1 MQKNDEINK
10 KEKLYEDTIDLYE
23 KKKQFSLLITLF
35 LKIYEKNKDLCNKLI
50 EIFYRDNEEE
60 NNDKSNDLK
69 KEVKSFKDIYSN
81 SHEILEKN
89 KYNPIYFYGILFC
102 YLQL

>member
-1 MQKNDEINK
+1 MKLKKKKNYK
-10 KEKLYEDTIDLYE
+10 KIQLTYMN

-35 LKIYEKNKDLCNKLI
+35 LKIYEKNKDLCNRLI
-50 EIFYRDNEEE
+50 EIFYRVNEEE
-60 NNDKSNDLK
+60 NNDKVNDLR
-69 KEVKSFKDIYSN
+69 KEIKSFKDIYSN

>member
-1 MQKNDEINK
+1 MMKLKKKKNYK
-10 KEKLYEDTIDLYE
+10 KIQLTYMN

-35 LKIYEKNKDLCNKLI
+35 LKIYEKNKDLCNRLI
-50 EIFYRDNEEE
+50 EIFYRVNEEE
-60 NNDKSNDLK
+60 NNDKVNDLR

>member
-1 MQKNDEINK
+1 MMKLKKKKNYK
-10 KEKLYEDTIDLYE
+10 KIQLTYMN

-35 LKIYEKNKDLCNKLI
+35 LKIYEKNKDLCNRLI
-50 EIFYRDNEEE
+50 EIFYRVNEEE
-60 NNDKSNDLK
+60 NNDKVNDLR
-69 KEVKSFKDIYSN
+69 KEIKSFKDIYSN

>member
-1 MQKNDEINK
+1 MKLIKKKNYK
-10 KEKLYEDTIDLYE
+10 KIQLTYMN

-35 LKIYEKNKDLCNKLI
+35 LKIYEKNKDLCNRLI
-50 EIFYRDNEEE
+50 EIFYRVNEEE
-60 NNDKSNDLK
+60 NNDKVNDLR
-69 KEVKSFKDIYSN
+69 KEIKSFKDIYSN

>member
-1 MQKNDEINK
+1 M
-10 KEKLYEDTIDLYE
+10 
-23 KKKQFSLLITLF
+23 ITLF

-60 NNDKSNDLK
+60 NNDKENDLK

-89 KYNPIYFYGILFC
+89 KYNPIYFKRSYSAIFITMIKPIF
-102 YLQL
+102 QK

>member
-1 MQKNDEINK
+1 MMKLIKKKNYK
-10 KEKLYEDTIDLYE
+10 KIQLTYMN

-35 LKIYEKNKDLCNKLI
+35 LKIYEKNKDLCNRLI
-50 EIFYRDNEEE
+50 EIFYRVNEEE
-60 NNDKSNDLK
+60 NNDKVNDLR
-69 KEVKSFKDIYSN
+69 KEIKSFKDIYSN